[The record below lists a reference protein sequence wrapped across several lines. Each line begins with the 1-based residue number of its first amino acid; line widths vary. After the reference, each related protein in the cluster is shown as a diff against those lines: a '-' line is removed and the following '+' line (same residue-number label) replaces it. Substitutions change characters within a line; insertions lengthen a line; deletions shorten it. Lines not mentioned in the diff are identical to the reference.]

1 MEEGWKKIY
10 STDKPYQ
17 AEMAVELLD
26 ENGIIGIVINKKDSS
41 YLAFGN
47 VEVFV
52 KEEDSDKAKEIINQ
66 SKL

>member
-26 ENGIIGIVINKKDSS
+26 ENGIIGVAFNKKDST

-52 KEEDSDKAKEIINQ
+52 KEADSDKAKEIINQ